1 MNCWACECGEG
12 READSFVMRETSPA
26 QPLQFVVA
34 GRSIQHPQKAA
45 LKCTNA
51 DAFAADQNV
60 IGIADGVS
68 TVEDEGL
75 DPSELP
81 IELLGLCLK
90 ETRAR
95 ALNSVVFDAEA
106 EESLH
111 ACDVDV
117 ATPKLPLYIL
127 TKASVQCKS
136 YGSTT
141 CVLAL
146 LDECKLWS
154 VNIGDSQLLVLR
166 RTDTPPKAYPAAHE
180 FSYTTCHDS
189 RGRVPNP
196 EEYGGYQ
203 VVYRTVSQQHFF
215 NCPFQFVRM
224 PDTDCSGEAILRKTA
239 ETADR
244 AVNAGQP
251 PPGVSW
257 PVVTPF
263 SKAAFD
269 EVGRR
274 FAGGKPDDIT
284 AVVAYIV
291 PSGEAPAEPKSQP
304 PLKRSSSSPARTPKA
319 QAASQKARDP
329 GGCVL
334 NSVGGEGS
342 KQERRQPQ
350 GEELPQVPVQM
361 MGLSGSSS
369 RSSFPPRNIGVV
381 SPAIKASI
389 HSVPQSLKPGE
400 YTVFERLKEKAQQRL
415 HRATSVRAVQENRE
429 GVARSWSAVPA
440 AFGSAFRNWFSAK

>member
-1 MNCWACECGEG
+1 
-12 READSFVMRETSPA
+12 MRETPPL

-34 GRSIQHPQKAA
+34 GKSIQHPQKAA
-45 LKCTNA
+45 LKSTNA

-81 IELLGLCLK
+81 AELLGLCLK
-90 ETRAR
+90 ECRAR
-95 ALNSVVFDAEA
+95 SLNSVVFDAEA

-117 ATPKLPLYIL
+117 DTPKLPLYIL

-136 YGSTT
+136 FGSTT

-146 LDECKLWS
+146 LDDCRLWS
-154 VNIGDSQLLVLR
+154 VSIGDSQLLVLR

-189 RGRVPNP
+189 RGRVSNP

-215 NCPFQFVRM
+215 NCPFQFARM
-224 PDTDCSGEAILRKTA
+224 PDTDCSGEAILRRTA
-239 ETADR
+239 QTADVGSVVVHPGDIVVLGTDGLFDNLFDDDVLELVNKLCWADSRNGKPPKCSPSVLVDALLER
-244 AVNAGQP
+244 AVNAGQQ

-274 FAGGKPDDIT
+274 LVGGKPDDIT

-291 PSGEAPAEPKSQP
+291 PSGETPNTEMQQPLRRGGTAPLNTQSGKLRGQ
-304 PLKRSSSSPARTPKA
+304 KSPAAVGRTCLR
-319 QAASQKARDP
+319 SNNSC
-329 GGCVL
+329 GG
-334 NSVGGEGS
+334 NTEGS
-342 KQERRQPQ
+342 EKFRGQPRS
-350 GEELPQVPVQM
+350 G
-361 MGLSGSSS
+361 GLQQAVLQRGSRVASATAAGAT
-369 RSSFPPRNIGVV
+369 PGV
-381 SPAIKASI
+381 
-389 HSVPQSLKPGE
+389 LCTLE
-400 YTVFERLKEKAQQRL
+400 
-415 HRATSVRAVQENRE
+415 
-429 GVARSWSAVPA
+429 A
-440 AFGSAFRNWFSAK
+440 AAE